1 MFSGDI
7 DTTYQTVQRD
17 LFTSGLA
24 AQIGPNAFAVWSA
37 VKVHA
42 DFESGQ
48 AWPSIRKLADMTGLG
63 SATVMRAIEALEQAH
78 MLRKEAR
85 GWPRNPGKG
94 TKGRTHTY
102 VARERLDVR
111 LGSRVLCTIVVD
123 YLPFQVHKRLKE
135 VKDALQAP
143 YPKSP
148 EEQKKLDDVWAQVD
162 ILPGPGFEWDP
173 EAKKLSA
180 KVHANELPEPKAPQP
195 ISGDHLAKLKATK
208 EATKARLK
216 QVVDGMSDGSAEIV
230 ALPAPRKPRR

>member
-63 SATVMRAIEALEQAH
+63 STTVMRAIEALEQAH

-85 GWPRNPGKG
+85 GWPRNPSKG
-94 TKGRTHTY
+94 TRGRTHTY

-123 YLPFQVHKRLKE
+123 YLPFQVHKRLKA

-143 YPKSP
+143 HPKSP
-148 EEQKKLDDVWAQVD
+148 EEQKRLDEIWAQVD

-180 KVHANELPEPKAPQP
+180 KVHASELPEPKAPVA
-195 ISGDHLAKLKATK
+195 IGGDHLAKLK
-208 EATKARLK
+208 ATKARLK
-216 QVVDGMSDGSAEIV
+216 QVVDGMAESPEEPP
-230 ALPAPRKPRR
+230 ALPAPRKARR